1 MFEGVTR
8 SPHIGDWEES
18 VGRHEAGEMREAG
31 EQAGAEDAKHYTVC
45 AGLWLFSLATN
56 NVAQRGQAWRQ
67 RSGF

>member
-1 MFEGVTR
+1 M
-8 SPHIGDWEES
+8 
-18 VGRHEAGEMREAG
+18 GRHEAGTVGGAG

-45 AGLWLFSLATN
+45 AGLWLSSLTAN